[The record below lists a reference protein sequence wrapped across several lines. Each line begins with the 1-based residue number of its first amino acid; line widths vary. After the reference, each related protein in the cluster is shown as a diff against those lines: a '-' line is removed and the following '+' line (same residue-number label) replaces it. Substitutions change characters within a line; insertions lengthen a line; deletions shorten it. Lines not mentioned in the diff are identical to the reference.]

1 MKTTLITSNWLTALS
16 LMATDSLIQGM
27 RGIMALPSVFLWFGI
42 SCYYLHKYKRTVMI
56 DLYLFE
62 KRLLTRL
69 KLN

>member
-1 MKTTLITSNWLTALS
+1 MKTALITSNWLTALS

-27 RGIMALPSVFLWFGI
+27 IALLWFGI

-69 KLN
+69 KPN